1 MINVIFINVIFKVL
15 VLTMD
20 GYLNY
25 KVNIVSDRF
34 LEVEVL
40 TPNDISSYDALI
52 YIGNN
57 WHG

>member
-1 MINVIFINVIFKVL
+1 MISVIFINVIFKVL